1 MIEISIVIPVF
12 DEEGSLRELH
22 SKLTRVLGGMNRTYE
37 LIFVDDGSRDTS
49 LEILSEIFEVDPH
62 SRVLSFRT
70 NYGKSAALSVGF
82 DEARGEIIV
91 TIDADLQDDPE
102 EIPRLVEKIDE
113 GYDLVSGW
121 KRHRKDP
128 LTKTVPS
135 KVFNTVTKWVTGLG
149 LHDMNCGLKAYRS
162 YVTDHIKVYGQLHR
176 FLPVFAHKAGFR
188 VGEVAVRHHPRVHGK
203 TKYGAGRFL
212 HGFLD
217 LLTVVLITGYTT
229 SPLHFFGTIGIFL
242 SLVGFGINC
251 YLTWLRLSFGNIQ
264 GKHPLLML
272 GVLLMILG
280 FQLISTGLVAEFI
293 VRIGHRGRDEYSIK
307 ARLSHDDEKGSRD
320 GEED

>member
-1 MIEISIVIPVF
+1 MTDISIIIPVF
-12 DEEGSLRELH
+12 DEQGSLRELH
-22 SKLTRVLGGMNRTYE
+22 SKLTRVLGGMGRSYE
-37 LIFVDDGSRDTS
+37 LIFVDDGSRDAS
-49 LEILSEIFEVDPH
+49 LDILSEIFETDPA
-62 SRVLSFRT
+62 SRILSFRT

-82 DEARGEIIV
+82 DEARGDIIV

-102 EIPRLVEKIDE
+102 EIPRLVGKIDE

-121 KRHRKDP
+121 KQKRRDP
-128 LTKTVPS
+128 ITKTVPS

-162 YVTDHIKVYGQLHR
+162 YVTDHLSVYGQLHR

-188 VGEVAVRHHPRVHGK
+188 VGEVPVKHHPRVHGK

-217 LLTVVLITGYTT
+217 LLTVVLLTGYTT
-229 SPLHFFGTIGIFL
+229 SPLHFFGTIGILF
-242 SLVGFGINC
+242 SLVGLGINC

-307 ARLSHDDEKGSRD
+307 ARLVHDDQKGSRN
-320 GEED
+320 GQEE

>member
-1 MIEISIVIPVF
+1 MREISIVIPVF

-22 SKLTRVLGGMNRTYE
+22 GKLTGVLEGMKRSYE
-37 LIFVDDGSRDTS
+37 LIFVDDGSRDAS
-49 LEILSEIFEVDPH
+49 LDILSEIFEADPRV
-62 SRVLSFRT
+62 RVLSFRT

-82 DEARGEIIV
+82 DEACGDIIV
-91 TIDADLQDDPE
+91 TIDADLQDDPA
-102 EIPRLVEKIDE
+102 EIPRLVEKMEE

-121 KRHRKDP
+121 KVNRKDP
-128 LTKTVPS
+128 VSKTIPS
-135 KVFNTVTKWVTGLG
+135 KLFNAVTKWVTGLKI
-149 LHDMNCGLKAYRS
+149 HDMNCGLKAYRS
-162 YVTDHIKVYGQLHR
+162 YVTEHLKVYGQLHR

-188 VGEVAVRHHPRVHGK
+188 VGEVAVKHHPRVHGK

-217 LLTVVLITGYTT
+217 LITVVLLTGYTT
-229 SPLHFFGTIGIFL
+229 SPLHFFGRIGIVF

-251 YLTWLRLSFGNIQ
+251 YLTWLRFSFGNIQ

-280 FQLISTGLVAEFI
+280 FQMISTGLLAEYI
-293 VRIGHRGRDEYSIK
+293 AMIGNRGRDQYSIK
-307 ARLSHDDEKGSRD
+307 ARLSHDDERDSRD
-320 GEED
+320 AEED

>member
-1 MIEISIVIPVF
+1 MTEISIVVPVF
-12 DEEGSLRELH
+12 NEEGSLRELH
-22 SKLTRVLGGMNRTYE
+22 AKLTAVLSGMNEPYE
-37 LIFVDDGSRDTS
+37 IIFVDDGSRDAS
-49 LEILSEIFEVDPH
+49 LEILTGIFEADPH
-62 SRVLSFRT
+62 TRVLSFRT

-82 DEARGEIIV
+82 DEASGDIIV

-102 EIPRLVEKIDE
+102 EIPRLVAKLDE

-121 KRHRKDP
+121 KVNRRDP
-128 LTKTVPS
+128 ITKTLPS
-135 KVFNTVTKWVTGLG
+135 RIFNTVTRWVTGLG
-149 LHDMNCGLKAYRS
+149 IHDMNCGLKAYRS
-162 YVTDHIKVYGQLHR
+162 YVTDHLKVYGQLHR

-188 VGEVAVRHHPRVHGK
+188 VGEIAVKHHPRVHGK

-217 LLTVVLITGYTT
+217 LLTVVLLTGYTT
-229 SPLHFFGTIGIFL
+229 SPLHFFGTIGIVF
-242 SLVGFGINC
+242 SLIGFGINC
-251 YLTWLRLSFGNIQ
+251 YITWLRLTYGNIQ
-264 GKHPLLML
+264 GKHPLLIL

-293 VRIGHRGRDEYSIK
+293 TRIGHRGPDEYSMK

-320 GEED
+320 GEKE